1 MYSVPFSFTTDHAQV
16 DGILRIDA
24 DDLVFEFQ
32 SKDAYIGL
40 FKTGVKEIRVSMG
53 DLSDVVFRRGW
64 FFTRLRIQARTLR
77 AVADFP
83 GNSEG
88 TVVLG
93 IRRRHRQAAAML
105 AAELSR
111 MQAEALLAQINQ
123 RATSKSL
130 HDNTLEVS
138 AARSDA
144 AKVQQKQMGD

>member
-1 MYSVPFSFTTDHAQV
+1 MYSVPFNFTTNHAQV
-16 DGILRIDA
+16 DGILRVDA

-53 DLSDVVFRRGW
+53 DLSDVVLHRGW

-77 AVADFP
+77 AVADLP

-111 MQAEALLAQINQ
+111 MQAEAMLAQINQ
-123 RATSKSL
+123 RTMANSL
-130 HDNTLEVS
+130 QENKVDVTTAS
-138 AARSDA
+138 SDA
-144 AKVQQKQMGD
+144 AKVAQKQIGD